1 MSQRLPL
8 SVTQRAFIQAAMVR
22 RMREFD
28 ETAEAVAKTMEEG
41 TMSDPDRLD
50 LIKQNMEWSRQSGR
64 QPYVTNDNAD
74 WLVAEVERLRDA
86 GQLTVLTLYDG
97 QGKPLLVQT
106 FTVKPQA
113 GFEWFSSGEDL
124 FLLQRARRIRVE
136 GVRP

>member
-1 MSQRLPL
+1 
-8 SVTQRAFIQAAMVR
+8 
-22 RMREFD
+22 
-28 ETAEAVAKTMEEG
+28 
-41 TMSDPDRLD
+41 MSDPDRLD

-106 FTVKPQA
+106 FTVKPQV
-113 GFEWFSSGEDL
+113 GFEWFSSNEDL
-124 FLLQRARRIRVE
+124 FLLQRTRRIRVE